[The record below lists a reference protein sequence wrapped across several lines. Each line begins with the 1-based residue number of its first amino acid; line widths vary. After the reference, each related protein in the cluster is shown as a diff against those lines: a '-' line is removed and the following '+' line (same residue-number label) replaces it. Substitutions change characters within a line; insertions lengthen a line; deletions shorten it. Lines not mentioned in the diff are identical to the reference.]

1 MGAMGNLYAPRRAEI
16 VKVAKRAR
24 LANQHPDAKRW
35 LVDKLKRPPSDWDC
49 RTPYTVPGLVW
60 TVGSDTCMTG
70 RLSAPDNIAYD
81 PLGRE
86 FVYRQPLNEAGL
98 AAIMSADSEEVFACY
113 RFDGLERWT
122 RQSLDAWLDRRDVI
136 VGWLEHC
143 LATEREGEI
152 ADSLRACHDYLVG
165 DEFRTYVA
173 ALRELLSRDPTA
185 TGGGRLG
192 QD

>member
-1 MGAMGNLYAPRRAEI
+1 MGAMGNLYAPRGAEI

-24 LANQHPDAKRW
+24 LANQHPDAKRR
-35 LVDKLKRPPSDWDC
+35 LVDKLKKPPSDWDC

-81 PLGRE
+81 PFGRE
-86 FVYRQPLNEAGL
+86 FVYRQPHDESHL

-122 RQSLDAWLDRRDVI
+122 RPSLDAWFERHDVI
-136 VGWLEHC
+136 VGWLHHC
-143 LATEREGEI
+143 LATEDEGEI
-152 ADSLRACHDYLVG
+152 ADSLRASHDYLVG
-165 DEFRTYVA
+165 DEFPTYVA
-173 ALRELLSRDPTA
+173 AFRELLRD
-185 TGGGRLG
+185 
-192 QD
+192 